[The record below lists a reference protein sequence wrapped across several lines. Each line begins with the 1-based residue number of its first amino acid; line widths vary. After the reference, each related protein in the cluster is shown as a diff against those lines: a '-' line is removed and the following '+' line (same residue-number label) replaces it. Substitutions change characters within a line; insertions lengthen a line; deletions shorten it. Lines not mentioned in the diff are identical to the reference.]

1 MKTEIASAAVSL
13 FVSSQ
18 GSWVEHEQKL
28 LVELP
33 RKLKRA
39 YIKSREAVSS
49 ESDDD
54 AQEIIERCRIP
65 EFGTRKR
72 KAEGEPLGM
81 TQGYG
86 SPQAHTVRK
95 HHNFDD
101 SEDGGL
107 GGRLVYDGN
116 GGLTGSPFL
125 PGWRTGGNDP
135 KSYQLGP
142 EPPEWNLGIKPADF
156 DDKFGDFFAGE
167 SDDEDKDPAEPDSDS
182 DSQEELESDQPTLFC
197 TDKQPKSGDIKS
209 RVLAMNGK
217 TQAQA
222 LDSSFKKN
230 GATKKY
236 TQGDL
241 SYDLSRGFLRWSTDA
256 SEGES
261 DEEDAEHEADWV
273 QVQKPGRKKRQV
285 GTVLYGLL
293 AQTLSTNTEA
303 AMFADAVLGA
313 GDSDGTCVS
322 QGKKMPVTEC
332 T

>member
-1 MKTEIASAAVSL
+1 MKNDIASAVVSP

-125 PGWRTGGNDP
+125 PGWRTDWNEEWSCFEWTMESNPQVTVWKRPHPIAPSTAAPSSLKTPALRDP
-135 KSYQLGP
+135 
-142 EPPEWNLGIKPADF
+142 
-156 DDKFGDFFAGE
+156 
-167 SDDEDKDPAEPDSDS
+167 SDDQLALYSQFGHATKERRNAEFTSQFASCKSNAGAIMTKSLKKLRKAEERWKTGETCGEGEEPDLTQESVAS
-182 DSQEELESDQPTLFC
+182 SSQFLE
-197 TDKQPKSGDIKS
+197 
-209 RVLAMNGK
+209 RVRTECGK
-217 TQAQA
+217 VSKRFKKLEKKRRTQAEYEETICDLILYKVLSKDDRELVSHRPKTLAEYCEA
-222 LDSSFKKN
+222 LNAAFPFEQ
-230 GATKKY
+230 T
-236 TQGDL
+236 
-241 SYDLSRGFLRWSTDA
+241 
-256 SEGES
+256 
-261 DEEDAEHEADWV
+261 ED
-273 QVQKPGRKKRQV
+273 
-285 GTVLYGLL
+285 
-293 AQTLSTNTEA
+293 
-303 AMFADAVLGA
+303 
-313 GDSDGTCVS
+313 
-322 QGKKMPVTEC
+322 
-332 T
+332 